1 MTGAEGEKIAAE
13 FLRKM
18 GYRILER
25 NFRNV
30 LGEIDIV
37 ALDGKILVFVEVKAR
52 SGDRFGA
59 PQFAVDARKQAK
71 MSRVALAYLS
81 RKQIAPSEC
90 RFDVVG
96 IIRNPNG
103 ATSIEHLKD
112 AFEGQETGRGC

>member
-13 FLRKM
+13 FLLKQ

-25 NFRNV
+25 NFRTA

-37 ALDGKILVFVEVKAR
+37 ARDGKILVFVEVKAR
-52 SGDRFGA
+52 SGTHFGV
-59 PQFAVDARKQAK
+59 PQSAVDARKQAK

-81 RKQIAPSEC
+81 QKRIDTSEC

-96 IIRNPNG
+96 IIRGPSG
-103 ATSIEHLKD
+103 TTSIEHLKD
-112 AFEGQETGRGC
+112 AFEGLEAGRGC

>member
-1 MTGAEGEKIAAE
+1 MTGEEGEKIAAE
-13 FLRKM
+13 FLVKQ

-25 NFRNV
+25 NFRTV

-37 ALDGKILVFVEVKAR
+37 AQDGTMLVFVEVKAR
-52 SGDRFGA
+52 SGARFGV
-59 PQFAVDARKQAK
+59 PQSAVDTRKQTK

-81 RKQIAPSEC
+81 QKKIDTSEC

-96 IIRNPNG
+96 ITRGPGG

-112 AFEGQETGRGC
+112 AFEGREAGRGC

>member
-1 MTGAEGEKIAAE
+1 MAAE
-13 FLRKM
+13 FLLKQ

-25 NFRNV
+25 NFRTV

-37 ALDGKILVFVEVKAR
+37 AQDGKTLVFVEVKAR
-52 SGDRFGA
+52 SGARFGA

-81 RKQIAPSEC
+81 RKKIDPSEC

-96 IIRNPNG
+96 ITRDSSG
-103 ATSIEHLKD
+103 ATLIEHLKD
-112 AFEGQETGRGC
+112 AFEGREAGRGC

>member
-1 MTGAEGEKIAAE
+1 MTGAEGERIAAE
-13 FLRKM
+13 FLLKQ

-25 NFRNV
+25 NFRTA

-37 ALDGKILVFVEVKAR
+37 AQDGKMLVFVEVKAR

-59 PQFAVDARKQAK
+59 PQFAVDTRKQAK

-81 RKQIAPSEC
+81 QKKNDTLEC

-96 IIRNPNG
+96 IIQDSNG

-112 AFEGQETGRGC
+112 AFEGREAGRGC